1 MSIFRGWLGVGE
13 VVALGWRCRF
23 WPLFKVVGELEGGAA
38 FLPPP
43 PSLNHSWLLLA
54 RVITFF
60 FAFSEGSELF
70 HSSASGD
77 PGKHRGRQEEEK
89 GGCAWCG
96 VVLCVLG
103 SRLA

>member
-1 MSIFRGWLGVGE
+1 M
-13 VVALGWRCRF
+13 
-23 WPLFKVVGELEGGAA
+23 GELLRWVGGVASDR
-38 FLPPP
+38 FLKSLESWREALHSTPPLP